1 MSFFLGF
8 LLSLCGSLGY
18 GMMVNAPRQTLLSS
32 ALTGG
37 LAWIA
42 YLLILDLTGGIWL
55 ANLVASLMIGVLS
68 NVFAKRI
75 GTPVNILSI
84 PCMISLVPGGTI
96 ATSMRYFAQ
105 GDVLQG
111 QSFFVRTL
119 LICFSLALGFVLAE
133 GLVFL
138 GRKNGKR

>member
-75 GTPVNILSI
+75 GTPVNILSS

-96 ATSMRYFAQ
+96 ATSMR
-105 GDVLQG
+105 
-111 QSFFVRTL
+111 
-119 LICFSLALGFVLAE
+119 
-133 GLVFL
+133 
-138 GRKNGKR
+138 

>member
-138 GRKNGKR
+138 GRKIGKR

>member
-1 MSFFLGF
+1 MSIFVGF

-84 PCMISLVPGGTI
+84 PSGPWGYHCYVYALFCPGGC
-96 ATSMRYFAQ
+96 FA
-105 GDVLQG
+105 GSVLFCQDPTHL
-111 QSFFVRTL
+111 FFL
-119 LICFSLALGFVLAE
+119 GPWFCFSRRI
-133 GLVFL
+133 GLL
-138 GRKNGKR
+138 REKNWKKMS

>member
-1 MSFFLGF
+1 MIFFLGF
-8 LLSLCGSLGY
+8 VLSFCGSLGY

-32 ALTGG
+32 AVTGG
-37 LAWIA
+37 LSWIA
-42 YLLILDLTGGIWL
+42 YLLVLEVTGGIWL
-55 ANLVASLMIGVLS
+55 ANLVASLMIGLLS
-68 NVFAKRI
+68 NHFAKRI

-105 GDVLQG
+105 GEVLQG

-133 GLVFL
+133 GVVFL
-138 GRKNGKR
+138 RRKMRKS

>member
-55 ANLVASLMIGVLS
+55 ANLVASLMIDVLS

>member
-133 GLVFL
+133 GLVLL
-138 GRKNGKR
+138 GRKIGKR

>member
-75 GTPVNILSI
+75 RTPVNILSI

-138 GRKNGKR
+138 GRKIGKR

>member
-138 GRKNGKR
+138 GRKIGKK